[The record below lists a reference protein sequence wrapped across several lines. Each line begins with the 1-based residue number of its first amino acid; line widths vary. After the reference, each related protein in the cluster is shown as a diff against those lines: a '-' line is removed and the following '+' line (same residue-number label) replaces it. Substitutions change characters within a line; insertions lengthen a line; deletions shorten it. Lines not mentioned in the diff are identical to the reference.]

1 MSKLDMVLREEIR
14 RLARREFKAFAE
26 PLLASNRRLREEV
39 RALRSELAARTDRTK
54 RATRVE
60 RVQQALA
67 VEGDQPKRRW
77 SGPRLRAWREKN
89 ALSGVKIA
97 ALLGVSSQTLYNWE
111 MEKSKPDAAT
121 LAVIAGLRSLGKRDL
136 REALAESGEKDS

>member
-1 MSKLDMVLREEIR
+1 MSKLDVVLREEIR

-26 PLLASNRRLREEV
+26 PLLASNKRLREEV
-39 RALRSELAARTDRTK
+39 RALRSELATRTVKAK
-54 RATRVE
+54 RAVRVE

-67 VEGDQPKRRW
+67 AEGDQPKRRW

-89 ALSGVKIA
+89 ALSGVKVA

-111 MEKSKPDAAT
+111 MQKSKPDAAA
-121 LAVIAGLRSLGKRDL
+121 LAALAGLRSLRKRDL
-136 REALAESGEKDS
+136 HEAVASSAEQGS